1 MAIKVE
7 PMFYRMIEAMPVN
20 HFIVFLIRLESAL
33 SRRLMHTLLSCGNN
47 TFAQLSTCHTTNK
60 HGEHSNHL
68 DGKDCTSYD
77 QNDFNEQLQM
87 EPHKNFV
94 QKLIECKN
102 ENRKLLALIHTLEM
116 KQFNGTEMASE
127 ELEGT
132 VGLKDNSFQSLERA
146 ILGKKFDEAFKRD

>member
-1 MAIKVE
+1 MSIEVE
-7 PMFYRMIEAMPVN
+7 PMFYIMIEAMPVK
-20 HFIVFLIRLESAL
+20 HFIVFLIRLESVL
-33 SRRLMHTLLSCGNN
+33 SRRLMHNLLSCGNN
-47 TFAQLSTCHTTNK
+47 TFAQLSTCRTTNK

-68 DGKDCTSYD
+68 DGKGCTTYD
-77 QNDFNEQLQM
+77 QNDFNEQLQT
-87 EPHKNFV
+87 EPHKNLV

-116 KQFNGTEMASE
+116 KHFNGTEMTTE

-132 VGLKDNSFQSLERA
+132 VGLKENSFESLERA